1 MGISMCHPISLL
13 VNFVPWIKLQPPAAM
28 VFRNTGIWVGE
39 LKPAN
44 SLFENRNPGGWLL
57 SRQPNI
63 DKDGSSNAAASRLE
77 VSPADAFLFLARFY
91 ANL

>member
-1 MGISMCHPISLL
+1 M
-13 VNFVPWIKLQPPAAM
+13 PWIKLQPPAM
-28 VFRNTGIWVGE
+28 VLEIHIGIWVAGRPLP

-77 VSPADAFLFLARFY
+77 VRPADAFLFLARFY